1 MSRLSPDSYD
11 AKTLAESDNSQ
22 KHVHAQKKTISYV
35 DLLDIIT
42 SMTLHKKTIQRQS
55 GADAHFPENND

>member
-35 DLLDIIT
+35 DLLDIINN
-42 SMTLHKKTIQRQS
+42 MTLHKKNNREE
-55 GADAHFPENND
+55 ADTHFPENNN